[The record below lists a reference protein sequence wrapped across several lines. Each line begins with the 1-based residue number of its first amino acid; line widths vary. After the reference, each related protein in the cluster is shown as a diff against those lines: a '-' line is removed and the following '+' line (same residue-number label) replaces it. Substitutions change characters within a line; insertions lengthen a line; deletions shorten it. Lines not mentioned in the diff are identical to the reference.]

1 MVCGRPHLVRS
12 AVQTMR
18 RRPPS
23 GWAAC
28 QLCNDGAQSCEDS
41 PVRALFTG
49 KLGLMTG
56 RAKTKSVRCERFS
69 PGSWNCDAGDAT
81 ADPVNRLADRVCH
94 AGQSDYSLHLY
105 GHMHI
110 FFVHATV
117 LVGIRRF
124 YHITPQDFRLQRGSP
139 IILSGYSY
147 YSITRC
153 CSEAEGFNTSL
164 PRLNSI
170 FAAAQ
175 FGCLSFNDT
184 LVCVLH
190 RSSATLSA
198 GLVLCGNTLFRI
210 SVRSSTVGMA
220 STMNI
225 GKDIPLAHVHRCIER
240 LRRAGSQH
248 RQQMWSISPQLIG
261 GK

>member
-117 LVGIRRF
+117 LVGIRGF
-124 YHITPQDFRLQRGSP
+124 YHITP
-139 IILSGYSY
+139 
-147 YSITRC
+147 
-153 CSEAEGFNTSL
+153 
-164 PRLNSI
+164 
-170 FAAAQ
+170 
-175 FGCLSFNDT
+175 
-184 LVCVLH
+184 
-190 RSSATLSA
+190 
-198 GLVLCGNTLFRI
+198 RI
-210 SVRSSTVGMA
+210 SDSREGRPSFFPATHIIPTHGAVRKQRVSTHHSRDSILYLLQLSSVACLFMTHLFVFY
-220 STMNI
+220 I
-225 GKDIPLAHVHRCIER
+225 FPVR
-240 LRRAGSQH
+240 
-248 RQQMWSISPQLIG
+248 P
-261 GK
+261 

>member
-41 PVRALFTG
+41 PVRGLFTG

-81 ADPVNRLADRVCH
+81 ADPVNRLAERVCH

-124 YHITPQDFRLQRGSP
+124 YHITPPGLPTPERVAHHSFRLLILFQHTVLFGRRGFQH
-139 IILSGYSY
+139 
-147 YSITRC
+147 ITPETQFYIC
-153 CSEAEGFNTSL
+153 CS
-164 PRLNSI
+164 
-170 FAAAQ
+170 
-175 FGCLSFNDT
+175 
-184 LVCVLH
+184 
-190 RSSATLSA
+190 
-198 GLVLCGNTLFRI
+198 
-210 SVRSSTVGMA
+210 SVRMLVF
-220 STMNI
+220 
-225 GKDIPLAHVHRCIER
+225 
-240 LRRAGSQH
+240 
-248 RQQMWSISPQLIG
+248 
-261 GK
+261 